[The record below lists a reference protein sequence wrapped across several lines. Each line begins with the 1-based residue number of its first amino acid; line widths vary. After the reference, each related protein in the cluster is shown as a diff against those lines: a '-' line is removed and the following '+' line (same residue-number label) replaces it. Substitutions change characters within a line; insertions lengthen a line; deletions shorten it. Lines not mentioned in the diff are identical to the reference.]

1 MQKLGLFWKIH
12 DICCNMGTKIFKMEE
27 DLTEKMK
34 PEVKMKRDIKGV
46 HIVSSAHVV
55 PNILKF
61 P

>member
-1 MQKLGLFWKIH
+1 MQKLGMFWKIH
-12 DICCNMGTKIFKMEE
+12 DICCNMCTKIFKMEE
-27 DLTEKMK
+27 DSTE
-34 PEVKMKRDIKGV
+34 KMKRDIKGV

>member
-1 MQKLGLFWKIH
+1 
-12 DICCNMGTKIFKMEE
+12 MGAEIFKNQEE
-27 DLTEKMK
+27 IAVKMK

-46 HIVSSAHVV
+46 HILSSAHVV